1 MGIVT
6 TWDNRDK
13 TTVRMEFE
21 SEWTVQDLEG
31 AIQATDTYISSVAH
45 QVDVIVDIEG
55 ANLPK
60 DFMNLAKGLL
70 ENPQPRANEGNRV
83 VVGAGSVVKSAY
95 NTIQKVFGEKIVNR
109 EVLFAANLP
118 EARGMLK
125 QRRNA

>member
-21 SEWTVQDLEG
+21 SEWSWQDMEN
-31 AIQATDTYISSVAH
+31 AIQATDNFMSSVTH

-60 DFMNLAKGLL
+60 DFMNAVKSLLA
-70 ENPQPRANEGNRV
+70 NPQPRSNEGHRI
-83 VVGAGSVVKSAY
+83 VVGAGGVVKSAY
-95 NTIQKVFGEKIVNR
+95 STIQKMFGDKVANR
-109 EVLFAANLP
+109 EVMFASNLP

-125 QRRNA
+125 QRRQA

>member
-21 SEWTVQDLEG
+21 SEWTWQDLES
-31 AIQATDTYISSVAH
+31 AIQATDTYISSVPH

-60 DFMNLAKGLL
+60 DFMSAAKNLLA
-70 ENPQPRANEGNRV
+70 NPQPRSNEGLRV

-95 NTIQKVFGEKIVNR
+95 STIQKMFGEKVEGR

-125 QRRNA
+125 TRRNA